1 VTNLEQTKNPL
12 VIILQLMA
20 QRASADRGPRNGAE
34 SWAFVRATH
43 NERNTWHW
51 WEVMAHGNLVDCSSG
66 GGPTRRGRLGLLS
79 LALVVVRWA
88 RDRAQHG

>member
-34 SWAFVRATH
+34 IRAL
-43 NERNTWHW
+43 R
-51 WEVMAHGNLVDCSSG
+51 AGDLQ
-66 GGPTRRGRLGLLS
+66 RGEPM
-79 LALVVVRWA
+79 ALVGR
-88 RDRAQHG
+88 